1 MTNRTNRRPR
11 SSRSESRTE
20 RSSTKRNT
28 SDGNNNEKTSKR
40 SKHVTPQKMN
50 LEEAEKLV
58 ATTQVGS
65 LIDHPDSDECT
76 ATDLSENDELQND
89 EQQVI
94 PNVGPHKT
102 NLETYFRHN
111 YDFDKQE
118 NRFIQE
124 MVTICD
130 NQCNDVTFIGMCKTI
145 VKQQK
150 VNNALKQQLLSMKN
164 SRELAM
170 DRHMAK
176 VNDLKQF
183 LKVKVVNL
191 FRYKFI
197 MVS

>member
-1 MTNRTNRRPR
+1 MSNKKPR
-11 SSRSESRTE
+11 SSQSQSRPE
-20 RSSTKRNT
+20 RARRKRTT
-28 SDGNNNEKTSKR
+28 SDGNNNENTSKR
-40 SKHVTPQKMN
+40 SKHVTPQKTN

-58 ATTQVGS
+58 GTTQVGS
-65 LIDHPDSDECT
+65 LIDDPHSDERT
-76 ATDLSENDELQND
+76 ATDISENE

-102 NLETYFRHN
+102 NLETYFRDN

-118 NRFIQE
+118 NRCIQE

-130 NQCNDVTFIGMCKTI
+130 NQCNDITFFGMCKTI

-164 SRELAM
+164 NRDLAM

>member
-1 MTNRTNRRPR
+1 MSNKKPR
-11 SSRSESRTE
+11 GSSRSESRPE
-20 RSSTKRNT
+20 RSSRKRNT

-50 LEEAEKLV
+50 LEEAAKLV

-65 LIDHPDSDECT
+65 LIDDPDSDERT
-76 ATDLSENDELQND
+76 ATDLSENE
-89 EQQVI
+89 EQKVI

-102 NLETYFRHN
+102 NLETYFRDN

-130 NQCNDVTFIGMCKTI
+130 NQCNDITFIGMCKTI

-164 SRELAM
+164 NRELAM

>member
-1 MTNRTNRRPR
+1 MPALLA
-11 SSRSESRTE
+11 SSGRAG
-20 RSSTKRNT
+20 SSPQEPKNQN
-28 SDGNNNEKTSKR
+28 SSKR
-40 SKHVTPQKMN
+40 SKHVTPQKRN
-50 LEEAEKLV
+50 LEEA
-58 ATTQVGS
+58 
-65 LIDHPDSDECT
+65 
-76 ATDLSENDELQND
+76 TDLSQSDEGENDLRL
-89 EQQVI
+89 I

-130 NQCNDVTFIGMCKTI
+130 NQCNDITFIGMCKTI